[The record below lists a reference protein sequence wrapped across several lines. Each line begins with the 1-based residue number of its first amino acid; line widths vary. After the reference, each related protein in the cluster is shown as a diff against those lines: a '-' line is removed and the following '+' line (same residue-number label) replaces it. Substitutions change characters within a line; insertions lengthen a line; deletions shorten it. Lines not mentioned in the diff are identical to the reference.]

1 MFNNQIINNDV
12 SFRNGVYY
20 MKKYDLIDH
29 TADVGVKAY
38 GKTLSEAFENA
49 AKGMFDIITDNSEVE
64 STGQYNIELK
74 ASDLEQLL
82 VDFLSE
88 LLYLHSVN
96 NIVFGFFKLD
106 IDEANKSL
114 KGTFYGEKFNLSK
127 HKVGAEIKAV
137 TYHMLEVKKNKPCR
151 VQVLFDI

>member
-1 MFNNQIINNDV
+1 MFIYIIMNKGISLRKEVN
-12 SFRNGVYY
+12 Y
-20 MKKYDLIDH
+20 MKKYELIDH
-29 TADVGVKAY
+29 TADIGLKAY

-49 AKGMFDIITDNSEVE
+49 AKGMFDIITDNSEIE
-64 STGQYNIELK
+64 STGQYNIELN

-88 LLYLHSVN
+88 LLYLHSAN

-106 IDEANKSL
+106 VDEANKSL

-127 HKVGAEIKAV
+127 HKIGAEIKAV
-137 TYHMLEVKKNKPCR
+137 TYHIVEVKKNKSYR

>member
-1 MFNNQIINNDV
+1 MNKGISLRKEVN
-12 SFRNGVYY
+12 Y
-20 MKKYDLIDH
+20 MKKYELIDH
-29 TADVGVKAY
+29 TADIGLKAY

-49 AKGMFDIITDNSEVE
+49 AKGMFDIITDNSEIE
-64 STGQYNIELK
+64 STGQYNIELN

-88 LLYLHSVN
+88 LLYLHSAN

-106 IDEANKSL
+106 VDEANKSL
-114 KGTFYGEKFNLSK
+114 KGTFYGEKFSLSK
-127 HKVGAEIKAV
+127 HKIGAEIKAV
-137 TYHMLEVKKNKPCR
+137 TYHMVEVKKNKSYR